1 MALVLIRGESNSKLL
16 NSIADLERHGNL
28 NLVSK
33 PKIIDAKFADRL
45 VENIL
50 KSKLRTK
57 SNVATS
63 FFIKEDTTLSI
74 VKIKKI
80 HPPAHVV
87 IISDEYEGYNDL
99 KKKLETAPNFEGY
112 YSHKSKTTG
121 MKDYKLKNEKLI
133 KNNKLNSYS
142 KR

>member
-1 MALVLIRGESNSKLL
+1 MALVLIRGENNSKLL
-16 NSIADLERHGNL
+16 NSIADLERHANL

-33 PKIIDAKFADRL
+33 PKIIDAKFADNL

-57 SNVATS
+57 SKVATS
-63 FFIKEDTTLSI
+63 FFVKEDTTLSI
-74 VKIKKI
+74 VQIKNI

-87 IISDEYEGYNDL
+87 IISDEYKVYEEL

-112 YSHKSKTTG
+112 YSHKSKSEG
-121 MKDYKLKNEKLI
+121 MRDYKIKNRKII

-142 KR
+142 RR